1 MKKYIQFVPY
11 RFFEKIVNLF
21 IVSYHYY
28 HRYIVSYT
36 CFFATLTLRM
46 FVMCSSLNFVIVT
59 SQEYLEEVLKEN
71 AKFKFSSLNLFYFLS
86 LKMTEATF

>member
-1 MKKYIQFVPY
+1 
-11 RFFEKIVNLF
+11 
-21 IVSYHYY
+21 
-28 HRYIVSYT
+28 
-36 CFFATLTLRM
+36 
-46 FVMCSSLNFVIVT
+46 MCSSLNFVIVT